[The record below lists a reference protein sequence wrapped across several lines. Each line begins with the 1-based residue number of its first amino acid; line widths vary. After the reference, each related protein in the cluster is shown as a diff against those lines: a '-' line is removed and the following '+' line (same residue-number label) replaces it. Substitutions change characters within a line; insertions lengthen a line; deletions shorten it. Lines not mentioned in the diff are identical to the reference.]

1 MWVALQSEGISQF
14 SPSKPRQ
21 HGFLFMC
28 NKKEHTEEAQ
38 HAKRGS
44 TEYGFI
50 IILVK
55 QYKLKVNPRF
65 LFLDPSV
72 KVNLV
77 ADILLDTTLLE
88 HPL

>member
-1 MWVALQSEGISQF
+1 MDFF
-14 SPSKPRQ
+14 SCATRK
-21 HGFLFMC
+21 
-28 NKKEHTEEAQ
+28 NTEEAQ

-65 LFLDPSV
+65 LFRDPSV

-77 ADILLDTTLLE
+77 ANILMDTTLLE